1 MGLQRIFAT
10 CLDAERAER
19 LTEILREE
27 PLLTRSAA
35 LALSVDIL
43 HRVWREAGR
52 DMKTLITSGSK
63 SVESARP
70 AAAGKRRVA

>member
-1 MGLQRIFAT
+1 MGVQRIFAT

-35 LALSVDIL
+35 LALSVDVM
-43 HRVWREAGR
+43 HRAWTESGR
-52 DMKTLITSGSK
+52 DMKTLIASSSK

-70 AAAGKRRVA
+70 AAGKRRVA